1 MLHLARKSNNFK
13 KQSLRCTVPE
23 PEGLPVGSLSPGHI
37 LNAIL
42 QLRFRI
48 ANAQLR
54 IKSTQEGNTRENIN
68 HGIVHPLSLK
78 II

>member
-13 KQSLRCTVPE
+13 KQSLCCTVPE
-23 PEGLPVGSLSPGHI
+23 PEGLTVGSLSPGHI

-42 QLRFRI
+42 QLRFGI

-68 HGIVHPLSLK
+68 HGIFHPLSLK

>member
-37 LNAIL
+37 LDAVL
-42 QLRFRI
+42 QLRF
-48 ANAQLR
+48 ADAQLR
-54 IKSTQEGNTRENIN
+54 IKSTQEGNTRVNTN
-68 HGIVHPLSLK
+68 DGILHPLSLK